1 MWKTRTMLAWCG
13 SLLALAL
20 GLGLSAWAQEGMAA
34 RPKPIRIPMEELH
47 KAGGVPPGWKFAFP
61 TGDPVK
67 GRKAFVDFECFS
79 CHQVKG
85 EKFPPGKKGDVG
97 PELTGMGG
105 RHPADYFLESVVN
118 SNAVIVEGPGFT
130 GPDGLSN
137 MPDYRDS
144 MTVAQLIDLVA
155 YLKSLTG
162 RDDHGGRHR

>member
-1 MWKTRTMLAWCG
+1 MSTGRGVLVWCAAF
-13 SLLALAL
+13 ALSI
-20 GLGLSAWAQEGMAA
+20 GLGLSAWAQQGTADK
-34 RPKPIRIPMEELH
+34 PKPIRITMEELH

-61 TGDPVK
+61 DGDPVN
-67 GRKAFVDFECFS
+67 GRKAFADFECFS

-97 PELTGMGG
+97 PELTGMGS
-105 RHPADYFLESVVN
+105 RHPTDYFLESVLN

-130 GPDGLSN
+130 GPDRLSK

-162 RDDHGGRHR
+162 GDDHGGHHR